1 MKEKIL
7 LRKQSKK
14 LDSVINIG
22 KSGLTANVIMDLDR
36 LLNQRKLIKI
46 KLLRAFFTGRN
57 KEELIQ
63 ELVQK
68 TQSELIDSVGNVV
81 VIYRK

>member
-1 MKEKIL
+1 MKEKIE

-14 LDSVINIG
+14 LSPIINIG
-22 KSGLTANVIMDLDR
+22 KSGLTANVVLSLDR
-36 LLNQRKLIKI
+36 LLKQRNLIKI
-46 KLLRAFFTGRN
+46 RLLRAFFTGKN

-68 TQSELIDSVGNVV
+68 TQSQLIDSVGNIV
-81 VIYRK
+81 VIYKK